1 MISKLCR
8 YQVVENDHKKS
19 RLKFPKQ
26 VWDGN
31 LSIEN
36 LKFVKFEL
44 QFFSVKNSVK
54 LKKVLFSPLVERIWV
69 FLDQFFNTV
78 VGDLNSRLL

>member
-26 VWDGN
+26 VLN
-31 LSIEN
+31 RKSQIRKIRET
-36 LKFVKFEL
+36 
-44 QFFSVKNSVK
+44 
-54 LKKVLFSPLVERIWV
+54 RI
-69 FLDQFFNTV
+69 
-78 VGDLNSRLL
+78 

>member
-36 LKFVKFEL
+36 LKFVKFEFRF
-44 QFFSVKNSVK
+44 FFSVKKFRQIEKSSV
-54 LKKVLFSPLVERIWV
+54 
-69 FLDQFFNTV
+69 
-78 VGDLNSRLL
+78 

>member
-26 VWDGN
+26 VLDEN
-31 LSIEN
+31 LSVEN
-36 LKFVKFEL
+36 LKFIKF
-44 QFFSVKNSVK
+44 FK
-54 LKKVLFSPLVERIWV
+54 
-69 FLDQFFNTV
+69 
-78 VGDLNSRLL
+78 